1 MGVRLCWQ
9 TGSWWS
15 RGQRRS
21 WRGRG
26 RVTSPSLWWG
36 IPSGALGKLVGFY
49 GFYVLLFFPSSAT
62 THTDLLLRAL
72 ERGIPYQVVHNAS
85 ILNAIG
91 CCGLQLYHF
100 GETVSIP
107 FWTETW
113 KPDSFVDRVEG
124 NLQRGLHTLC
134 LLGGEVLGPS
144 VALPSVTCCSPS
156 SQTLK

>member
-1 MGVRLCWQ
+1 MLADRELVEQGAEEILE
-9 TGSWWS
+9 GA
-15 RGQRRS
+15 GQS
-21 WRGRG
+21 D
-26 RVTSPSLWWG
+26 V
-36 IPSGALGKLVGFY
+36 AFLVVGDPLRCSTELMAFMASMY
-49 GFYVLLFFPSSAT
+49 HFHSPSSAT
-62 THTDLLLRAL
+62 THADLLLRAL

-113 KPDSFVDRVEG
+113 KPDSFVDRIEG

-134 LLGGEVLGPS
+134 LLGGWGHH
-144 VALPSVTCCSPS
+144 
-156 SQTLK
+156 Q